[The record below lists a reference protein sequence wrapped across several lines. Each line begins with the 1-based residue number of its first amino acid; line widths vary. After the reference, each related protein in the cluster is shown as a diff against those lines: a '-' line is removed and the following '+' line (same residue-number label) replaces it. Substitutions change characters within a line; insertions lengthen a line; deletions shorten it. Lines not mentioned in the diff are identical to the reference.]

1 MYSWIKEN
9 ILDEVIDIETDIYDL
24 SWYTL
29 YELEV
34 KGRLLV
40 RNNIDHIY
48 SYLRTLSGMDDNL
61 LRISLY
67 NKEIAIGALL
77 GYYVL
82 LKSRFY
88 DKEHLQKGLLQVLK
102 IVKNYI
108 DEYALKGEVLYT
120 LKILDNITGAI
131 KGEIGDINSKITELF
146 SELRKTFLRGNPRVE
161 EAEDLS
167 YAIWAICESK
177 LCTSIDQQ
185 DLLKTILDDRLYD
198 LVTMDYISAT
208 IYANALS
215 NFVLNCNGSLTKNRD
230 YMIAI
235 YKRVEELVKM
245 LKHIDDNKEI
255 GYAQIGKLKLGIYNI
270 ERALQELKTL
280 DEVQQLKKKCERRE
294 GILFI
299 MIGALLLIIR
309 FPSSLLSIA
318 SLLAPYSNFVMIIL
332 MFLSLILIEEGI
344 GRILSK
350 RRVLISRWISE
361 GLKLILRSLSQMPH

>member
-1 MYSWIKEN
+1 VCSWIKEN

-40 RNNIDHIY
+40 RNNIDRIY

-88 DKEHLQKGLLQVLK
+88 DKEHLQKGLLRVLK

-120 LKILDNITGAI
+120 LKMLDNITGAI
-131 KGEIGDINSKITELF
+131 KREIGDINSKITELF

-198 LVTMDYISAT
+198 LVTMDYISAA
-208 IYANALS
+208 IYASALS
-215 NFVLNCNGSLTKNRD
+215 SFVLNCGRSRTKDRD

-235 YKRVEELVKM
+235 YKRVKELVKM
-245 LKHIDDNKEI
+245 LKHVDDKEI
-255 GYAQIGKLKLGIYNI
+255 GYAQIGKLKLGAYNS
-270 ERALQELKTL
+270 ERALQKLKTL
-280 DEVQQLKKKCERRE
+280 GKVQQLRKKCERRE

-299 MIGALLLIIR
+299 MIGALLLIIIQ
-309 FPSSLLSIA
+309 FPSLLLPIA
-318 SLLAPYSNFVMIIL
+318 SLLAPYSNFAIIITIIL
-332 MFLSLILIEEGI
+332 IDEGI
-344 GRILSK
+344 GRILSE
-350 RRVLISRWISE
+350 RRVLIRHWISE
-361 GLKLILRSLSQMPH
+361 GLRLILRSLGQMLH

>member
-1 MYSWIKEN
+1 M
-9 ILDEVIDIETDIYDL
+9 
-24 SWYTL
+24 
-29 YELEV
+29 
-34 KGRLLV
+34 
-40 RNNIDHIY
+40 
-48 SYLRTLSGMDDNL
+48 
-61 LRISLY
+61 
-67 NKEIAIGALL
+67 
-77 GYYVL
+77 
-82 LKSRFY
+82 
-88 DKEHLQKGLLQVLK
+88 
-102 IVKNYI
+102 
-108 DEYALKGEVLYT
+108 
-120 LKILDNITGAI
+120 LDNITGAI